1 MLVIYEHCSSYIFG
15 AALIGMGAMRK
26 ASLMSLRLLLLCAL
40 CVQSSVASATGIGPP
55 EGMLDLLIIAFG
67 FLVFSGAIL
76 LLVPMYYRKHRNKSI
91 FLIWPIWI
99 GAVVFLSF
107 TFLGVSF

>member
-1 MLVIYEHCSSYIFG
+1 MFEK
-15 AALIGMGAMRK
+15 MGNIISK
-26 ASLMSLRLLLLCAL
+26 RLLLCLL
-40 CVQSSVASATGIGPP
+40 CVRTPAASATGIGPP

-76 LLVPMYYRKHRNKSI
+76 LLVPLHYRKHRKKSI
-91 FLIWPIWI
+91 FLIWAIWI
-99 GAVVFLSF
+99 GIVVFLSF

>member
-1 MLVIYEHCSSYIFG
+1 MSIAVAYILG
-15 AALIGMGAMRK
+15 AALIGMDAMRK
-26 ASLMSLRLLLLCAL
+26 ASLISFRLLLLFLL
-40 CVQSSVASATGIGPP
+40 CVRSPVASATGIGPP

-76 LLVPMYYRKHRNKSI
+76 LLVPLHYRKHRKKSI
-91 FLIWPIWI
+91 FLIWAIWI
-99 GAVVFLSF
+99 GIVVFLSF